1 MAQHDRDPSS
11 VMVENLMQYSG
22 DLSNLGDIALSRR
35 TVQRKR
41 CHFKV
46 HVNDYWGVPN
56 GTYHDNDNKKRV
68 LRGPEAV
75 RKFMRSYDYYD
86 PVYNPT
92 GAKAY
97 PDGAKDDE

>member
-1 MAQHDRDPSS
+1 MTIGA
-11 VMVENLMQYSG
+11 
-22 DLSNLGDIALSRR
+22 SRTGR
-35 TVQRKR
+35 ITMT
-41 CHFKV
+41 
-46 HVNDYWGVPN
+46 NDS
-56 GTYHDNDNKKRV
+56 KKRV

-92 GAKAY
+92 GGKAY